1 MKIKKP
7 NHIQIA
13 PSHDAVR
20 RGPLESDWCRAL
32 FIAYYQTVSA
42 IENKPASSHGEKTG
56 GPLAIIVNSS
66 WI

>member
-1 MKIKKP
+1 L
-7 NHIQIA
+7 NLA
-13 PSHDAVR
+13 GA
-20 RGPLESDWCRAL
+20 GL

-42 IENKPASSHGEKTG
+42 IEIKPVSSHGEKTG